1 MKAIEIKDD
10 TAIVDIEKCIGCG
23 LCVTGCP
30 TGAVELFE
38 REQMPLVPAMAQEMT
53 LKVLQ
58 EKGRFDKFMKIMQ
71 R

>member
-10 TAIVDIEKCIGCG
+10 TAIVDTAKCIGCG

-30 TGAVELFE
+30 AEAVELSE
-38 REQMPLVPAMAQEMT
+38 REQMPLVPATAQEMIV
-53 LKVLQ
+53 KVLQ